1 MNLLFFV
8 LLAVQMQSVSP
19 VIHDLSYFQ
28 DIESEDS
35 YITKYNEWCHL
46 DADVIWQYNSTN
58 RNVLP
63 QQNWM
68 KKITAEDPQYWQR
81 ATETSV
87 AVEQFCRNMYEPHMK
102 YYTSPEDTYLGM
114 WGSGCQWDE
123 DTDEITGWYWDR
135 FDGGDD
141 YVARNPWRW
150 TAAKEQADP
159 PKLIW
164 DGDRAPPEYFKDH
177 IENCPSDLK
186 KYLAVLLRT
195 DLPMVSLNQKTP
207 SSPVSCNATG
217 FYPDDKAV
225 MFWRKD
231 GEKLLEGV
239 EQTEMLENQDGT
251 FQMSVDL
258 KVAGD
263 MEGKYECVF
272 QLTGVKEDIVTK
284 LESRSVLSNLSGED
298 LNTSTS
304 GDTTTESQ
312 ATIRPSTTS
321 GTFDVTTESNQN
333 TTRPSSTNSTLDV
346 TTESNQNTTR
356 RSTTNSTLDVTTKS
370 NQNTTRPSSTN
381 STLDVTTESNQ
392 NTTRPSS
399 TNSTL
404 DVTTE
409 SNQNTT
415 RPSTTNS
422 TLDVTTESNQNT
434 TRPSTTNSTLD
445 VTTESNQNTTRPST
459 TNSTFDVTTESY
471 QNTTRPSTT
480 NSTFDVTT
488 ESNQNTTRP
497 STTNSTFDVTT
508 ESNQNTTRP
517 STTNSTLDVTTESNQ
532 NTTRPSTTN
541 STLDVTTESNQNTTR
556 PSSTNSTFDVTA
568 ESNQNT
574 TRPST
579 TNSTL
584 DSTTDINQN
593 TTKPIPELTKSKDH
607 LEDKVCSP
615 DVCIVCVVATTVIL
629 TTVVYLSIA
638 IIIVMVKRYRKTHAP
653 DPVVLVSMRMLPE

>member
-19 VIHDLSYFQ
+19 VIHYLSYFQ

-35 YITKYNEWCHL
+35 LITKYNEWCDL

-102 YYTSPEDTYLGM
+102 YYTSPEDTYFGV
-114 WGSGCQWDE
+114 WSSGCQWDD
-123 DTDEITGWYWDR
+123 DTDEVTGWYWER
-135 FDGGDD
+135 FDGED
-141 YVARNPWRW
+141 VRKAWLW

-164 DGDRAPPEYFKDH
+164 DDGRAPPEYYKDY

-195 DLPMVSLNQKTP
+195 DLPKMSLNQKTP

-217 FYPDDKAV
+217 FYPDKAV

-231 GEKLLEGV
+231 GKKLLEGV
-239 EQTEMLENQDGT
+239 EQTEMLDNQDGT
-251 FQMSVDL
+251 FQMSVNL
-258 KVAGD
+258 NVMGD

-284 LESRSVLSNLSGED
+284 LESRSVLSNLSSED
-298 LNTSTS
+298 LNTSLS
-304 GDTTTESQ
+304 GDTNTESQ
-312 ATIRPSTTS
+312 ATIRPYTTS
-321 GTFDVTTESNQN
+321 GSFDVTTESNQN
-333 TTRPSSTNSTLDV
+333 TTRPTTTSGTLDV
-346 TTESNQNTTR
+346 TTESNQNTT
-356 RSTTNSTLDVTTKS
+356 
-370 NQNTTRPSSTN
+370 QPSSTN

-392 NTTRPSS
+392 NTTRPTTTSGTLDVTTESNQNTTQPS

-422 TLDVTTESNQNT
+422 TLDVTTDSNQNT
-434 TRPSTTNSTLD
+434 TRPSTTSGTLD
-445 VTTESNQNTTRPST
+445 VTTESNQNTTQPT
-459 TNSTFDVTTESY
+459 
-471 QNTTRPSTT
+471 
-480 NSTFDVTT
+480 
-488 ESNQNTTRP
+488 
-497 STTNSTFDVTT
+497 
-508 ESNQNTTRP
+508 
-517 STTNSTLDVTTESNQ
+517 
-532 NTTRPSTTN
+532 
-541 STLDVTTESNQNTTR
+541 
-556 PSSTNSTFDVTA
+556 
-568 ESNQNT
+568 
-574 TRPST
+574 
-579 TNSTL
+579 
-584 DSTTDINQN
+584 
-593 TTKPIPELTKSKDH
+593 PELN
-607 LEDKVCSP
+607 KVC
-615 DVCIVCVVATTVIL
+615 IGCVVATAVIL
-629 TTVVYLSIA
+629 TTVVYLSVIT
-638 IIIVMVKRYRKTHAP
+638 IIIVMVKRYRKRHAP
-653 DPVVLVSMRMLPE
+653 DRAVLISMSTLPE